1 VVITLSSRVE
11 VDDVGKGVP
20 ELGCRFEW
28 YSSSP
33 QLWSM
38 VKLRV
43 GLLVGEVHAEPLSHA
58 VTALSRRHWWRR
70 YRVLLAMA
78 RCHYWIMLTMTLP
91 SRWWLWCCLS
101 RHWPWCNVTVESY
114 WWWYYREDIG
124 REAAELTLAM
134 TWVAAES
141 YRRWNV
147 YMQDKQVN
155 AWVIMHTCKINKLMH
170 GWSCTLAR

>member
-1 VVITLSSRVE
+1 MTLSSRVE
-11 VDDVGKGVP
+11 VGDVGKGVP

-33 QLWSM
+33 WLWSV

-58 VTALSRRHWWRR
+58 VTALLRRHWWRR

-78 RCHYWIMLTMTLP
+78 RCHYWIILTMTLS
-91 SRWWLWCCLS
+91 SRWWLWCCRVDIDRDVMSLS
-101 RHWPWCNVTVESY
+101 SLTGDDTTEKTLAVTLPSWHWPWRESLQS
-114 WWWYYREDIG
+114 RTGDG
-124 REAAELTLAM
+124 
-134 TWVAAES
+134 
-141 YRRWNV
+141 
-147 YMQDKQVN
+147 
-155 AWVIMHTCKINKLMH
+155 TCTCRINKLMH